1 MLEGLTPPKNKS
13 ESCKVEQVLS
23 KLSEADCAILV
34 EAIDNSALWPHA
46 TLAKALRQRGVS
58 LADVTIAK
66 HRNRTCACF
75 RG

>member
-13 ESCKVEQVLS
+13 EFCKVEQILS
-23 KLSEADCAILV
+23 KLSEADRVVLV
-34 EAIDNSALWPHA
+34 EALDNQMLWPHA
-46 TLAKALRQRGVS
+46 TLARAIRQRGVS

-66 HRNRTCACF
+66 HRIRTCACF